1 MVAIMLYVNWRFTL
15 VGLAVAPVLFV
26 FVFFYSRKIKEA
38 SRTVK
43 KKESELLSD
52 VAEVLAS
59 IQVVQAYAR
68 EDYEDRRFTSE
79 SRQNVRAG
87 LQARSVK
94 AKLSPMVDV
103 IVAIGTCLVLAYG
116 VKLVTAG
123 ELTTGVLIV
132 FLMYLKKTYKP
143 IKDLSKMPGAVA
155 KAAVSFERIQ
165 EVIGVE
171 STIRDLPDARPAP
184 ALTGAIEFDRVTF
197 GYEGGAHVL
206 KDVSLCIA
214 PGQVAAIVG
223 PSGMGKSTIAS
234 LVARFFDP
242 LAGSVKVDGTDI
254 RQFTLKSL
262 RDQISFVLQD
272 SLLFR
277 GTIWENISYGRP
289 DADPEDTIRAAQLAN
304 AHDFIMNLP
313 HGYGTMVGERGTTL
327 SGGQR
332 RRIAIARAIV
342 RNTPILILDEPTTGL
357 DAQSEHAVVEAL
369 ERLMKD
375 RTSIV
380 IAHHLDTIQNADII
394 FVVKDAAIA
403 ECGTHDA
410 LIANG
415 GVYRELFDLQT
426 NPRRKSNIEP
436 VGT

>member
-1 MVAIMLYVNWRFTL
+1 M
-15 VGLAVAPVLFV
+15 
-26 FVFFYSRKIKEA
+26 
-38 SRTVK
+38 
-43 KKESELLSD
+43 
-52 VAEVLAS
+52 
-59 IQVVQAYAR
+59 
-68 EDYEDRRFTSE
+68 
-79 SRQNVRAG
+79 
-87 LQARSVK
+87 
-94 AKLSPMVDV
+94 
-103 IVAIGTCLVLAYG
+103 
-116 VKLVTAG
+116 
-123 ELTTGVLIV
+123 
-132 FLMYLKKTYKP
+132 
-143 IKDLSKMPGAVA
+143 
-155 KAAVSFERIQ
+155 
-165 EVIGVE
+165 
-171 STIRDLPDARPAP
+171 
-184 ALTGAIEFDRVTF
+184 
-197 GYEGGAHVL
+197 
-206 KDVSLCIA
+206 
-214 PGQVAAIVG
+214 
-223 PSGMGKSTIAS
+223 
-234 LVARFFDP
+234 
-242 LAGSVKVDGTDI
+242 
-254 RQFTLKSL
+254 
-262 RDQISFVLQD
+262 LQD

-369 ERLMKD
+369 ERLMKG